1 MGLPVFVAGNGLVEF
16 GDQVEVLHDD
26 ADIHRAFKFRG
37 QEVLLPTVVCFNGRK
52 PAPEFAFLVAVVR
65 HHRQRLNEVWAF
77 GCDMVLGK
85 VRLFLGQK
93 RAPLNSLK
101 QLTGLFHGAGSCF
114 LLLFFISDH
123 WTT

>member
-1 MGLPVFVAGNGLVEF
+1 MGLPVFVAGNGPVEF

-26 ADIHRAFKFRG
+26 ADIHRVFKFRG

-101 QLTGLFHGAGSCF
+101 QLTGLFHGAGS
-114 LLLFFISDH
+114 
-123 WTT
+123 